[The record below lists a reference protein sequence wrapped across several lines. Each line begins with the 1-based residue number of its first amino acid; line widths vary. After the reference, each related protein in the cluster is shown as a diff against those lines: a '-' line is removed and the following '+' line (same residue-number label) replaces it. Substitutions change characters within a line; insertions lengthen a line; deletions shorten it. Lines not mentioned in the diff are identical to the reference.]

1 MTPPRH
7 WRSYIDAPL
16 PTPAEALIEPFAAFP
31 SWFLRIEC
39 DRCGKVRM
47 LNGAHVT
54 AGQRNMPLRDF
65 LARAPWNCTA
75 ASRAA
80 TAASWCGGSC
90 CAAGDPQK
98 KSPGSETGSRG
109 LQFTPFAQVRGLPLA
124 HTDTGDRAARPY
136 SPRARPT
143 PVTIGNAGCLCP
155 VHRVTAQRRVRRIA
169 LRADSARPEQGS
181 QIGLV
186 TTRGDEAAAAD
197 RGHQEG
203 EVAPAPRLGSTL
215 GCACGRVRMKQR
227 PEPSERG

>member
-1 MTPPRH
+1 MPSTPLQKPP
-7 WRSYIDAPL
+7 WRVWRPDS
-16 PTPAEALIEPFAAFP
+16 T
-31 SWFLRIEC
+31 
-39 DRCGKVRM
+39 
-47 LNGAHVT
+47 N
-54 AGQRNMPLRDF
+54 
-65 LARAPWNCTA
+65 
-75 ASRAA
+75 RAA
-80 TAASWCGGSC
+80 RRVTRKRKAPAVRQG
-90 CAAGDPQK
+90 AGAC
-98 KSPGSETGSRG
+98 SSRHSHRSG
-109 LQFTPFAQVRGLPLA
+109 GLPLA